1 MQLLSKQLQTSENT
15 YFTLENAFI
24 TDENMYIY
32 QQMTKIETMND
43 KSHWIEHLLNQTD
56 KSQFKRWAADITSHK
71 YIQFELNLNH
81 FYQRLIDYFLIK

>member
-43 KSHWIEHLLNQTD
+43 KSH
-56 KSQFKRWAADITSHK
+56 
-71 YIQFELNLNH
+71 
-81 FYQRLIDYFLIK
+81 